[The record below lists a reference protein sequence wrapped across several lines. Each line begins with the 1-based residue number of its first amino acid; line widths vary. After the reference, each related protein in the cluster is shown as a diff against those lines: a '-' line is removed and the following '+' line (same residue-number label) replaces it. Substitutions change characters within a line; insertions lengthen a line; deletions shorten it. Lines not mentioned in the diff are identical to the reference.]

1 MSLRVVII
9 GAGPAGLTAAHELA
23 AAGVGDI
30 VVLESTHEVGGLS
43 RSVNYKGNRI
53 DIGGHRF
60 FSKSDWVM
68 KWWLRMLPMA
78 ADPSPSGELQ
88 LAYQGMRRALPEAPT
103 ARESDA
109 RVMLV
114 RRRLSRIYFEGKFF
128 DYPLK
133 ADFETALKLGL
144 WRCATFG
151 SSYLWSK
158 LFPRRPERSLED
170 FFINRFGDRLYRQ
183 FFKEYTEKVWG
194 TPCDRISAQWGAQRV
209 KSLSIGKAL
218 RHALLK
224 LFSRRADDF
233 GAAQQTSL
241 IERFL
246 YPKFGPGLMWEV
258 AAERLQERGV
268 KIVFD
273 ATVKHIEHGD
283 GRVRAVRA
291 AGAGGLE
298 QRYEADCF
306 VSTMPVR
313 ELVRGLS
320 PEAPQ
325 RPREIAAGLE
335 YRDFV
340 IVGLLLRRLMRT
352 PAGKGPLNLVPDN
365 WIYVQE
371 PGVKVGRLQVFNNWS
386 PYLVADPNTVWIGME
401 YFCSEGDELWEA
413 PDDEL
418 KRLGT
423 REMQQLRLAN
433 PEDQLDSVV
442 IRMPKA
448 YPGYFGTYGFFD
460 ELRGYLDSFQNLFL
474 VGRNGMHRYNN
485 QDHSMLSAKL
495 AAAAILAG
503 SSDKAPI
510 WNVNIDDEYHEEV
523 AS

>member
-23 AAGVGDI
+23 AAGVSDI

-68 KWWLRMLPMA
+68 KWWLHMLPMA

-88 LAYQGMRRALPEAPT
+88 LAYQGMRRALPEVPT
-103 ARESDA
+103 ASESDP

-144 WRCATFG
+144 WRCATFA

-224 LFSRRADDF
+224 LFGRRADDF

-246 YPKFGPGLMWEV
+246 YPKYGPGLMWEV

-273 ATVKHIEHGD
+273 ATVKHVEHVD
-283 GRVRAVRA
+283 GRIRAVRA
-291 AGAGGLE
+291 VGAGGLE

-313 ELVRGLS
+313 ELVLGLS

-325 RPREIAAGLE
+325 RPREVAAGLE

-386 PYLVADPNTVWIGME
+386 PYLVKDQNTVWIGME

-413 PDDEL
+413 ADDEL
-418 KRLGT
+418 KKLGI
-423 REMQQLRLAN
+423 REMQQLRLAS

-448 YPGYFGTYGFFD
+448 YPGYFGTYGSFD
-460 ELRGYLDSFQNLFL
+460 ELRGYLDGFQNLFL
-474 VGRNGMHRYNN
+474 AGRNGMHRYNN

-495 AAAAILAG
+495 AAAAIVAG
-503 SSDKAPI
+503 SGDKAPI
-510 WNVNIDDEYHEEV
+510 WNVNVDDEYHEEV